1 MWKPYYI
8 RFIINNRQKHNNKQA
23 IVFFSFNYYVIIDI
37 KTRYYNPLKE
47 EGMSMYE
54 CNK

>member
-1 MWKPYYI
+1 MSNVNVEAILYT
-8 RFIINNRQKHNNKQA
+8 FHNKQA